1 MQICL
6 TRLFGTAE
14 CESFGL
20 VRCRILE
27 QLHWPRVIAAPR
39 MTAAK
44 FLVSRDQ
51 QLDHAMPAAHDT
63 SHHISILRLQPLRRN

>member
-1 MQICL
+1 
-6 TRLFGTAE
+6 
-14 CESFGL
+14 
-20 VRCRILE
+20 
-27 QLHWPRVIAAPR
+27 